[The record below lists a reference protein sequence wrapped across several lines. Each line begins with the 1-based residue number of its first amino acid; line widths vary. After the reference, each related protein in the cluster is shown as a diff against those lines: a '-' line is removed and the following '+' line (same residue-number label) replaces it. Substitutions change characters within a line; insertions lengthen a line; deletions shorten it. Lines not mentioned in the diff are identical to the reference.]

1 MNSIAKVTGLIVLV
15 AVAYSV
21 VGGSVALAGP
31 GPEEEQ
37 PAQVLPLDPSLLDP
51 SMDIHINPCL
61 LIDCDEITQVQPTPT
76 PTQTEEPTPTA
87 TETEEPTPTPTETDV
102 PPTATATDEPED
114 EPTPTATDQPEDQP
128 TDEPDLPNAGT
139 GDGAA
144 GQDSQ
149 AAIALAGLS
158 LVGLGIAGAMVLTF
172 RRKRTR

>member
-31 GPEEEQ
+31 APEEEH
-37 PAQVLPLDPSLLDP
+37 PVQVLPLDPSLLDP
-51 SMDIHINPCL
+51 SMDVHINPCL
-61 LIDCDEITQVQPTPT
+61 LIDCDGITQVQPTPT
-76 PTQTEEPTPTA
+76 ETEEPTPTA
-87 TETEEPTPTPTETDV
+87 TETEEPTPTETDV
-102 PPTATATDEPED
+102 PPTATPTDEPEH
-114 EPTPTATDQPEDQP
+114 EPTPTATDQPQGQP

-158 LVGLGIAGAMVLTF
+158 LVGLGIGGAMVLTF
-172 RRKRTR
+172 RRKRTG